1 MPAGDGDREPAGEH
15 QAFLAGDLFRD
26 WPTAA
31 ERESVP
37 VLLEVALRLAAGVQD
52 APQLQRLVD
61 AVTQLVQANES
72 LLARQLLVLVIQRLI
87 HRPPL

>member
-1 MPAGDGDREPAGEH
+1 VGHGEPAGER
-15 QAFLAGDLFRD
+15 QAFSFGDILRD
-26 WPTAA
+26 LPAAA

-52 APQLQRLVD
+52 AAQLQRLVD
-61 AVTQLVQANES
+61 AITQLVEANES

-87 HRPPL
+87 HSPPL